1 MYELKPRV
9 YPHDYYFHP
18 YSNTAFVHPGP
29 SNRTWLWAAQN
40 AFDEKGRRF
49 RKPVGHRPTPSAV
62 LVDAAIVH
70 PSTVSDRLQATG
82 IIQANQE
89 VQLVSEVAV
98 YDYQTA
104 TINLDR
110 AVDRFTY

>member
-1 MYELKPRV
+1 M
-9 YPHDYYFHP
+9 HP
-18 YSNTAFVHPGP
+18 
-29 SNRTWLWAAQN
+29 
-40 AFDEKGRRF
+40 
-49 RKPVGHRPTPSAV
+49 PTVPN
-62 LVDAAIVH
+62 
-70 PSTVSDRLQATG
+70 RLQSTG

>member
-1 MYELKPRV
+1 
-9 YPHDYYFHP
+9 
-18 YSNTAFVHPGP
+18 VHPGP
-29 SNRTWLWAAQN
+29 GNRTWLWAAQN

-62 LVDAAIVH
+62 LVDAAVVH
-70 PSTVSDRLQATG
+70 PPTVSDRLQATG

-89 VQLVSEVAV
+89 VQLAV

-110 AVDRFTY
+110 AVDRLTY